1 MVFKSSQTTN
11 QPDLGSAR
19 LGPLLVKLA
28 LPCIVAQVIN
38 VLYNIVDRMYIGHIT
53 GTGTLA
59 LTGVGVTMPLITAVS
74 AFSALMCMGSA
85 PRASIFLGRQDK
97 EMAEK
102 ILSSSAC
109 LLVITAVIL
118 TVVIECFGPTLLIW
132 FGASEATLPYAWD
145 YIRIYGLGTLFV
157 QISIGLNAFINSQG
171 YSTWGMG
178 TVLVGAICNIVL
190 DPIFIFVFQLGVK
203 GAALATILSQGVSAG
218 FVLWFLSSN
227 HSYLHLKWKDF
238 QLNFKILAP
247 CLALG
252 FSPFVMQITDSLL
265 IMSFNSSLLAYGGDL
280 AVGSMTILNS
290 VNQFAMLP
298 LIGLSQGAQPILSYN
313 LGAGKL
319 ERIVKTFKMLLVS
332 CVVYA
337 WTFWAACEL
346 FPQFFAHIFTS
357 SPELIEYTSWSL
369 RIFIFG
375 CGFLGIQ
382 VACQQTFVALG
393 NAMTSVFLA
402 CLRKIFLLIPFIY
415 LFPLFLG
422 DKAMAVFLAEPVADI
437 LSGTTAG
444 ILFYR
449 YLKDLP
455 QLIQN
460 KQALA
465 TNEENTF

>member
-1 MVFKSSQTTN
+1 MTFKSSQTA
-11 QPDLGSAR
+11 QPDLGTAPI
-19 LGPLLVKLA
+19 GPLLVKLA

-59 LTGVGVTMPLITAVS
+59 LTGVGVTMPLITAIT
-74 AFSALMCMGSA
+74 AFSALVCMGSA

-102 ILSSSAC
+102 ILSASAC
-109 LLVITAVIL
+109 LLVFTAVVL
-118 TVVIECFGPTLLIW
+118 TLVIEWFGPTLLTW

-171 YSTWGMG
+171 YSSWGMG
-178 TVLVGAICNIVL
+178 TVLVGAISNIIL
-190 DPIFIFVFQLGVK
+190 DPIFIFGFQMGVQ
-203 GAALATILSQGVSAG
+203 GAAIATILSQGVSAL
-218 FVLWFLSSN
+218 FVLWFLSSKY
-227 HSYLHLKWKDF
+227 SYLHLKRKEF
-238 QLNFKILAP
+238 RLNFKILGP

-252 FSPFVMQITDSLL
+252 FSPFIMQITDSLL

-298 LIGLSQGAQPILSYN
+298 LMGLAQGAQPILSYN
-313 LGAGKL
+313 LGAIKL
-319 ERIVKTFKMLLVS
+319 DRIVKTFKMLLIS

-337 WTFWAACEL
+337 WIFWGACQL
-346 FPQFFAHIFTS
+346 APQFFAHIFTS
-357 SPELIEYTSWSL
+357 SPELIDYTSWSL
-369 RIFIFG
+369 RLFIFG

-393 NAMTSVFLA
+393 NAKTSVFLA
-402 CLRKIFLLIPFIY
+402 FLRKIFLLIPFIY
-415 LFPLFLG
+415 LFPLFFEN
-422 DKAMAVFLAEPVADI
+422 KVMAIFLAEPVADI
-437 LSGTTAG
+437 LSGTTSG

-449 YLKDLP
+449 YMKRLP
-455 QLIQN
+455 QLV
-460 KQALA
+460 KEKPTLS
-465 TNEENTF
+465 